1 MPTIALRS
9 PCVSPAVARFATAG
23 AGCCAVELLLT
34 RGQQTSLPA
43 PERNPMTVATALEL
57 SLLHENVEHVAGTQ
71 NCQC

>member
-1 MPTIALRS
+1 MPAIAPSLALCQRGRGAICDCWRRVLR
-9 PCVSPAVARFATAG
+9 RRT
-23 AGCCAVELLLT
+23 LLT

-57 SLLHENVEHVAGTQ
+57 SLLHENLEHVVGTL